1 MIHTETFF
9 FKKYDGKYGKDAKC
23 NDFLHHLQL
32 PKVKRT
38 SVFLKPNSV
47 GRNLKTIFK
56 KSDAPTY

>member
-9 FKKYDGKYGKDAKC
+9 LEKYNGKYREDTKC

-56 KSDAPTY
+56 KSYAPTY